1 MLELAEAAVAVGDL
15 DAAIALLGALAGAPA
30 DAAREWVD
38 GARARIA
45 ADRAADICRARA
57 ILVTDAVC

>member
-1 MLELAEAAVAVGDL
+1 L